1 MIDWLWEP
9 WTFEFMRRALWAGLL
24 VAVTCSVV
32 GAFVVV
38 RGLAFLSDAVAHS
51 SLAGAAVAFLVGG
64 GSVAISLGAVAAAVA
79 TALGVAQL
87 TRRGRIHEDT
97 AIALLFAALFGLAIL
112 LISRARNY
120 AVELNA
126 FIIGNILGVTG
137 GELLLM
143 AALTAVVLATV
154 LLFYRELLY
163 SSYDPETAAALGVPV
178 AAAQT
183 GLLVLVALA
192 AVIAFRLVGV
202 VLVMAMLVAP
212 AAAAM
217 QFARTL
223 PTIMALGTLL
233 AAMATI
239 AGLYASF
246 YANLAAGPA
255 IVVASIVTYGL
266 LWALREALPA
276 RRRPR
281 RRARHRRT

>member
-24 VAVTCSVV
+24 VAVTGSVV

-97 AIALLFAALFGLAIL
+97 AIALLFAGLFGLAIL

-137 GELLLM
+137 AELLLM

-223 PTIMALGTLL
+223 PSIMALGAVL
-233 AAMATI
+233 AAAATI

-255 IVVASIVTYGL
+255 IVVATIVTYGL

-281 RRARHRRT
+281 RRPHHRRT